1 MGYING
7 IAIDF
12 DEKHDEYLI
21 LLQQRNRV
29 VRKLK
34 AKDLMQVQL
43 ERLEQGF
50 SVYLNG
56 ANSEVRNPTKSLN
69 HQDLLRSGTQ
79 SARSHEVSKQQG
91 CRTQTAPGKIQR
103 RGWIQSLKSSKK
115 GVYSDFKCSVQ
126 STDAQLSDSS
136 EVEKDRL
143 LLNFHDIKAIRES
156 LELSVSL
163 QRRDKRDSS
172 SEESDFI
179 EEDVFEEHKQI
190 EEKAKSFENIL
201 LSPSKSSQE
210 SLTRCKGPRKHSN
223 LKPGDLIVLEF
234 EPSPTVVGR
243 KQERVLSARRKDN
256 AEHYI
261 PTKPV
266 MVKSKQER
274 PSSVCS
280 LYLEE
285 QDSYHS
291 RPSSRQERPL
301 SAVRKNISES
311 KDSDRSANEVISA
324 MQVENETLQKEMQSL
339 IKEASDVQQRL
350 SLVPAPSLSTKL
362 NSKLKQERT
371 VVNEAMERISV
382 LELSQQKK
390 LLKVLQKIEN
400 GSRLQ
405 NLTTVH
411 NLTADSQLTDRTREA
426 QDIIYVT
433 MEILSN
439 WGNSSSVGLTE
450 VQFYDLKNRKI
461 FVSPHD
467 VDVRNAAYPGDL
479 SCLVNGKVKTTKER
493 FMWTCPF
500 HPPVQLYFVIRNPGK
515 SYDFAISKIKIWNYN
530 KTLSDLDI
538 GARNVKIY
546 IDETLVFDGILEK
559 GCGNQ
564 VFDYSNTVNLL
575 EDTLCLS
582 VTKNTDFDKASNL
595 KTDMDSS
602 FENPDVYDSLNIQ
615 SGITNI
621 SINQTDEGESSITS
635 LKKDDLSN
643 QEVTVTSTSYT
654 RVGFQEDTTSTVVEN
669 SELENE
675 LSMKE
680 QLEKIIG
687 RKITESSS
695 KTPSWLQSSSDMK
708 EKNQSRSKEKPLW
721 LDAEQSLELGVQVQS
736 DSATS
741 NWQALIDEDNK
752 SELEKSLKKALE
764 VASSSHLS
772 RKLCADEFDNLI
784 NQEFHSPEHPVSGR
798 RSTLSIRKED
808 LTNEDS
814 TEESLPNLDVLLSV
828 KSPKSPRARWHNEQ
842 DYSLLESWN
851 SLLKFNHSQ
860 RGRISNME
868 FEGDIFDEFLQ
879 QQKIS
884 RQGEHQS
891 ARKEDTEDALRILE
905 EDNTIET
912 DRDDGSDFEIPVL
925 PHGQHLIIKIA
936 STWGDRHY
944 VGLNGI
950 EIFSSNGEPVQISG
964 IEAEPPDINILP
976 TYGKDPRVVTNL
988 IDRTNRTQDD
998 MHLWLAPF
1006 TPGKLHFIYLEFVT
1020 PSQVAMIRI
1029 WNYNKSRIHSFR
1041 GVKDIEILLDEK
1053 CIFKGEIAKASGTL
1067 SGASEQFGDTI
1078 LFTTDDDILEAMSHY
1093 DETFDGEYESML
1105 SRYKEDVN
1113 RPSTADGEGEERPFT
1128 QAGSRAEGKQ
1138 IQEETVP
1145 LGTSIEVPCAVPG
1158 IYTGTCLQL
1167 SFTLTWGDAHYLGL
1181 TGLEVVGM
1189 DGQALP
1195 VSISMISA
1203 SPRDLNDLPD
1213 YNKDSRTLDKL
1224 IDRTNI
1230 TSDDSHMWLIPFTY
1244 GGDHSVKI
1252 NFDKAENIAGLR
1264 FWNYNKSP
1272 EDTYRG
1278 AKVVHVSL
1286 DGHCISPSEGF
1297 LIRKGPGVCHFDFA
1311 QEILFVDYLQPQQ
1324 MKQYLRTDLT
1334 CIGPSMDYEAPLMP
1348 CGFIFQFQLLTSWGD
1363 PYYIG
1368 LNGLEFYD
1376 EHGEKNILT
1385 ENHIAAFP
1393 DSVNILD
1400 GVCGDVRTPEKLID
1414 GVNNSSDGR
1423 HTWLAPI
1430 LPGLVN
1436 RIYVIFDKP
1445 TTVSMIKLWN
1455 YSKTPQ
1461 RGIKEFGL
1469 LVDDLLVY
1477 NGILDMSHIVHG
1489 ILPTCEPVVP
1499 YHSILFTNDE
1509 RISHREKNTV
1519 ISNHV
1524 EDQDVR
1530 MMNENKI
1537 VTHSKKKQIA
1547 DPALRP
1553 KTCITDKEI
1562 MRRRR
1567 Y

>member
-1 MGYING
+1 MESNSLRNTGRNRSKKRNEDYVKDT
-7 IAIDF
+7 AIDF

-21 LLQQRNRV
+21 LLQQRNRI

-34 AKDLMQVQL
+34 AKDLMQVRF

-56 ANSEVRNPTKSLN
+56 ANSEVRNPPKSLS
-69 HQDLLRSGTQ
+69 HQGFLRSGIK
-79 SARSHEVSKQQG
+79 SARLHEVSEQQG
-91 CRTQTAPGKIQR
+91 RRTRTAPGKIQR
-103 RGWIQSLKSSKK
+103 RGWVQNSIKIKTESGSRVQVSPPAAYSEDFEPYESLHMDDEKHLHEFSQSLKSSKN

-136 EVEKDRL
+136 EVEKERL
-143 LLNFHDIKAIRES
+143 LLNFHDVKAIRES

-172 SEESDFI
+172 SEESDSI
-179 EEDVFEEHKQI
+179 EEDVLEEHMQV
-190 EEKAKSFENIL
+190 EETTRSSENIL

-210 SLTRCKGPRKHSN
+210 NLTRCEGPRKHSN

-234 EPSPTVVGR
+234 GPSPSVVS
-243 KQERVLSARRKDN
+243 KKKERLLSARRKDN
-256 AEHYI
+256 AEDYI

-266 MVKSKQER
+266 IVKSKQEW
-274 PSSVCS
+274 PSSVS
-280 LYLEE
+280 SSYREE
-285 QDSYHS
+285 QDSYCS

-311 KDSDRSANEVISA
+311 KDPDRSANEVINA
-324 MQVENETLQKEMQSL
+324 MQVENEALQREMQSL
-339 IKEASDVQQRL
+339 TKEASDVLQRL
-350 SLVPAPSLSTKL
+350 SLVSSPSLSTKV
-362 NSKLKQERT
+362 NSESKQEERT

-400 GSRLQ
+400 GSTLQ
-405 NLTTVH
+405 NLTTAH
-411 NLTADSQLTDRTREA
+411 TLTADSQLTSRARET

-439 WGNSSSVGLTE
+439 WGNSNSVGLTE
-450 VQFYDLKNRKI
+450 VQFFDLKNRKI
-461 FVSPHD
+461 FVSCHD

-500 HPPVQLYFVIRNPGK
+500 QPPVQLYFVIRNPGK
-515 SYDFAISKIKIWNYN
+515 SSDFAISKIKIWNYN

-538 GARNVKIY
+538 GAKKVKIY

-575 EDTLCLS
+575 EDTLSLS
-582 VTKNTDFDKASNL
+582 VMKSTDYEEASDV
-595 KTDMDSS
+595 KTSTDSS
-602 FENPDVYDSLNIQ
+602 FENPNICDSLNIQ
-615 SGITNI
+615 YGITI
-621 SINQTDEGESSITS
+621 MSKNQPDDVESSITS
-635 LKKDDLSN
+635 VKNDNLSN
-643 QEVTVTSTSYT
+643 QELTVASTSCT
-654 RVGFQEDTTSTVVEN
+654 SVGFQEDSSSAVAE
-669 SELENE
+669 SSDFENE

-680 QLEKIIG
+680 QLEKLIG
-687 RKITESSS
+687 RKITEPNS
-695 KTPSWLQSSSDMK
+695 KTPSWLQSSSDIK
-708 EKNQSRSKEKPLW
+708 EKSQSRSKEKPLW
-721 LDAEQSLELGVQVQS
+721 LDTEQSLELGVQLQS
-736 DSATS
+736 GITTS
-741 NWQALIDEDNK
+741 NWQMPIDEDNK
-752 SELEKSLKKALE
+752 SEIEKSVKKAVE
-764 VASSSHLS
+764 VASSSHLC
-772 RKLCADEFDNLI
+772 KKVCADEFDSLI
-784 NQEFHSPEHPVSGR
+784 NQEFHSLDHPISGR
-798 RSTLSIRKED
+798 RSSTLSIRREG
-808 LTNEDS
+808 LTNEDC
-814 TEESLPNLDVLLSV
+814 TEECLPHLDVLLSV
-828 KSPKSPRARWHNEQ
+828 KSQKSPRARWRNEQ

-879 QQKIS
+879 QKIS
-884 RQGEHQS
+884 RQGERQS
-891 ARKEDTEDALRILE
+891 IRKEGLEDALRELE

-925 PHGQHLIIKIA
+925 PYGQHLVIKIA

-950 EIFSSNGEPVQISG
+950 EIFSSSGEPVPISG
-964 IEAEPPDINILP
+964 IEADPPDINILP
-976 TYGKDPRVVTNL
+976 AYGKDPRVVTNL
-988 IDRTNRTQDD
+988 IDGANRTQDD

-1006 TPGKLHFIYLEFVT
+1006 TPGKLHFIFIDFVA
-1020 PSQVAMIRI
+1020 PSQVAMIRL

-1078 LFTTDDDILEAMSHY
+1078 LFTTDDEILEAMSRY
-1093 DETFDGEYESML
+1093 DETFDGECESIL
-1105 SRYKEDVN
+1105 SGYKDDVN

-1128 QAGSRAEGKQ
+1128 QAGSRAEGEQ
-1138 IQEETVP
+1138 MQEETVP
-1145 LGTSIEVPCAVPG
+1145 PGTSTEIPYAVPG

-1167 SFTLTWGDAHYLGL
+1167 NFTLTWGDAHYLGL

-1195 VSISMISA
+1195 VSTDTISA
-1203 SPRDLNDLPD
+1203 SPRDLNDLPE
-1213 YNKDSRTLDKL
+1213 YSKDSRTLDKL
-1224 IDRTNI
+1224 IDGTNI
-1230 TSDDSHMWLIPFTY
+1230 TIDDNHMWLIPFTY
-1244 GGDHSVKI
+1244 GGDHTVRI
-1252 NFDKAENIAGLR
+1252 NLDKAENIAGLR

-1278 AKVVHVSL
+1278 AKVVHISL
-1286 DGHCISPSEGF
+1286 DGCCISPSEGF

-1324 MKQYLRTDLT
+1324 TKQYSRTDLT
-1334 CIGPSMDYEAPLMP
+1334 CIGHPSMDYEAPLMP

-1368 LNGLEFYD
+1368 LNGLEFYN
-1376 EHGEKNILT
+1376 EHGEKIVLT

-1400 GVCGDVRTPEKLID
+1400 GVCGDVRTPDKLID

-1436 RIYVIFDKP
+1436 RVYVIFDKP
-1445 TTVSMIKLWN
+1445 VTVSMIKLWN

-1461 RGIKEFGL
+1461 RGIKE
-1469 LVDDLLVY
+1469 LV
-1477 NGILDMSHIVHG
+1477 
-1489 ILPTCEPVVP
+1489 
-1499 YHSILFTNDE
+1499 FW
-1509 RISHREKNTV
+1509 
-1519 ISNHV
+1519 
-1524 EDQDVR
+1524 
-1530 MMNENKI
+1530 
-1537 VTHSKKKQIA
+1537 
-1547 DPALRP
+1547 
-1553 KTCITDKEI
+1553 
-1562 MRRRR
+1562 
-1567 Y
+1567 